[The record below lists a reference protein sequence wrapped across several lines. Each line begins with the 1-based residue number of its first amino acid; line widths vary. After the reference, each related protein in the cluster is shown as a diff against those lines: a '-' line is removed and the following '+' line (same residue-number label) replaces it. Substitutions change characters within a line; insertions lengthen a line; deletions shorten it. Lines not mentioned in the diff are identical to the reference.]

1 MSSATDPKQVED
13 VQGDGRWIS
22 QHKRFMLEAK
32 EREPEVVFIGDSLI
46 QHMQFSEIW
55 VKMFQPLHSL
65 NFGIGG
71 DQTQHVL
78 WRVENGEMDDVQ
90 PKVVV
95 LLVGTNNYD
104 HTDKE
109 VTEGILAIVKAIQ
122 ERQSQVQI
130 IVLGI
135 PPRGEKPNPLR
146 EKISKINEGLS
157 SKLSSTPNITFL
169 NADFSA
175 FINSE
180 GLIDSKDMYDYL
192 HFTNEG
198 YRKFCE
204 PLVEEINLK
213 TKYKYKY
220 CQYNRNKDNMMLK
233 TLDLMINFSFQ
244 LI

>member
-1 MSSATDPKQVED
+1 MSSATEPKQLED
-13 VQGDGRWIS
+13 VQGDGRWMS
-22 QHKRFMLEAK
+22 QHKRFMYEAK

-46 QHMQFSEIW
+46 QQLQFSEIW

-122 ERQSQVQI
+122 ERQSQAQI

-146 EKISKINEGLS
+146 EKISKINEGLC
-157 SKLSSTPNITFL
+157 SKLSGTPNISFL
-169 NADFSA
+169 NAEFSS

-204 PLVEEINLK
+204 PLVEEVQSLLQTFLK
-213 TKYKYKY
+213 VENTS
-220 CQYNRNKDNMMLK
+220 MHSSS
-233 TLDLMINFSFQ
+233 TADLLCNDTT
-244 LI
+244 

>member
-1 MSSATDPKQVED
+1 
-13 VQGDGRWIS
+13 
-22 QHKRFMLEAK
+22 
-32 EREPEVVFIGDSLI
+32 
-46 QHMQFSEIW
+46 MQFSEIW

-122 ERQSQVQI
+122 ERQSQAQI

-146 EKISKINEGLS
+146 EKISKINEGLC
-157 SKLSSTPNITFL
+157 SKLSGTPNISFL
-169 NADFSA
+169 NAEFSS

-204 PLVEEINLK
+204 PLVEEVQSLLQTFLK
-213 TKYKYKY
+213 VENTS
-220 CQYNRNKDNMMLK
+220 MHSSS
-233 TLDLMINFSFQ
+233 TADLLCNDTT
-244 LI
+244 